1 MTTKDNYISSK
12 SQLRFYI
19 AADRI
24 MNGLPA
30 RISFRD
36 RVFLLLG
43 LTSLTGGGKPREYLR
58 LMRYSNYYS
67 NQKGMVNRIIGKIVD
82 YKYHKLGLELGFSIS
97 PKSFGYG
104 LVIPHHGT
112 IVVNGGCTFG
122 NYCVLHTSTCV
133 AGGEKT
139 FGDGLYLSAGAKIT
153 GKGDF
158 GDAISIA
165 ANSVVNRPAS
175 SHCLLAGMPAE
186 IKKTEYPFWYERD
199 GERFLQR
206 VLKVEELKKQMN
218 IRMEFPKFMEY

>member
-12 SQLRFYI
+12 SKLQFFI

-30 RISFRD
+30 RISLRD

-43 LTSLTGGGKPREYLR
+43 LTSLTGGGKTKEYLR

-67 NQKGMVNRIIGKIVD
+67 NQKGIVNRIISKIVD
-82 YKYHKLGLELGFSIS
+82 FKYYKLGLELGFSIS
-97 PKSFGYG
+97 PVSFGYG

-112 IVVNGGCTFG
+112 IVVNGDCIFG
-122 NYCVLHTSTCV
+122 NYCVLHTSTCI

-153 GKGDF
+153 GKGEY

-165 ANSVVNRPAS
+165 ANSVVKYPS
-175 SHCLLAGMPAE
+175 PSHCLLAGMPAE
-186 IKKTEYPFWYERD
+186 IKKTDYPFWYERD
-199 GERFLQR
+199 GERFQHR
-206 VLKVEELKKQMN
+206 VLKVKELKKKLN
-218 IRMEFPKFMEY
+218 I

>member
-1 MTTKDNYISSK
+1 MTKTIIKIQSK
-12 SQLRFYI
+12 SQLQFYI

-24 MNGLPA
+24 MNGLST

-36 RVFLLLG
+36 RLFRMCG
-43 LTSLTGGGKPREYLR
+43 FTIFIGGGKIIEYLR

-67 NQKGMVNRIIGKIVD
+67 NQNGVVNRLLGVL
-82 YKYHKLGLELGFSIS
+82 YKYRYNKLGLELGFSIS
-97 PKSFGYG
+97 PSSFGYG
-104 LVIPHHGT
+104 LVIPHYGT
-112 IVVNGGCTFG
+112 IVINGGCTFG

-133 AGGEKT
+133 AGGGKT

-165 ANSVVNRPAS
+165 ANSVVKAPAP

-186 IKKTEYPFWYERD
+186 IKTTDYPFWYERD
-199 GERFLQR
+199 GERFSQR
-206 VLKVEELKKQMN
+206 VTKVEMLKRQMN
-218 IRMEFPKFMEY
+218 I